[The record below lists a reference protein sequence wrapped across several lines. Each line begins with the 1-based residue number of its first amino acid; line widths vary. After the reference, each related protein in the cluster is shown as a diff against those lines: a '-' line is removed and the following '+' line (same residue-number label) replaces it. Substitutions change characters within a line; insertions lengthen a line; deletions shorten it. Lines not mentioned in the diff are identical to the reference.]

1 MKILVAGLGLIG
13 GSVCKAIH
21 AYTDHSVYGWN
32 RSQETLRKAFA
43 EHAIDGMIIDQDNLN
58 YLNNPDYQQ
67 FRLIVNCLY
76 PNLVRKW
83 VLDRLDQFAEGTII
97 MDVSGVKNDLPEEL
111 TRICAGKN
119 IFYLSTHP
127 MAGKERAGY
136 DVSDEGLFQG
146 ANFIMTPVER
156 TPKHAIAE
164 VQNFAHQIGFRRFVI
179 TTPEMHDRMIAYTS
193 QLAHVVSSAYVQSP
207 VLELESGFSGGSF
220 HDMTRVATMN
230 PDMWTDLF
238 MENRTSLL
246 QELEILM
253 ANLQNYKD
261 ALDQNDRNA
270 VYELIRTGRTCK
282 EQNLQNRRNAPA
294 VIDLRNKK
302 I

>member
-13 GSVCKAIH
+13 GSICKAIH

-32 RSQETLRKAFA
+32 RSQNTLRKAFD
-43 EHAIDGMIIDQDNLN
+43 EHAIDGMVTEE
-58 YLNNPDYQQ
+58 NPDYHE
-67 FRLIVNCLY
+67 FHLIINCLY
-76 PNLVRKW
+76 PNLIHDW
-83 VLDRLDQFAEGTII
+83 VLDRIDQISEGTII
-97 MDVSGVKNDLPEEL
+97 IDVSGVKNDLPKEM
-111 TRICAGKN
+111 TRICAERN

-146 ANFIMTPVER
+146 ANFIMTPVET
-156 TPKHAIAE
+156 TPKHVIAE

-179 TTPEMHDRMIAYTS
+179 TTPETHDRMIAYTS

-230 PDMWTDLF
+230 ANMWTDLF

-246 QELEILM
+246 QELDILM
-253 ANLQNYKD
+253 QNLQNYRT
-261 ALDQNDRNA
+261 ALEANNRNA
-270 VYELIRTGRTCK
+270 VYDLIQDGRQKK
-282 EQNLQNRRNAPA
+282 EQNLQNRRNTPA
-294 VIDLRNKK
+294 VVDLRNKK

>member
-32 RSQETLRKAFA
+32 RSQDTLRKAFA
-43 EHAIDGMIIDQDNLN
+43 EHAIDGMITDQDN
-58 YLNNPDYQQ
+58 LNNPDYQQ

-76 PNLVRKW
+76 PNLIKKW
-83 VLDRLDQFAEGTII
+83 LLDRIDQFAEGTII
-97 MDVSGVKNDLPEEL
+97 IDVSGVKNHLPEEL
-111 TRICAGKN
+111 TRICAEKN

-146 ANFIMTPVER
+146 ANFIMTPVAC
-156 TPKHAIAE
+156 TPKHVIAE

-179 TTPEMHDRMIAYTS
+179 TTPELHDRMIAYTS

-207 VLELESGFSGGSF
+207 VMDLESGFSGGSF

-261 ALDQNDRNA
+261 ALEQNDRNA
-270 VYELIRTGRTCK
+270 VYELICTGRTCK

>member
-13 GSVCKAIH
+13 GSICKAIH

-43 EHAIDGMIIDQDNLN
+43 EHAIDGMVTDQDT
-58 YLNNPDYQQ
+58 PDYRG

-76 PNLVRKW
+76 PNLIKKW
-83 VLDRLDQFAEGTII
+83 VLDRLDQIAEGTII

-111 TRICAGKN
+111 TRICAEKH

-146 ANFIMTPVER
+146 ANFIMTPVEC
-156 TPKHAIAE
+156 TPKHVIAE

-207 VLELESGFSGGSF
+207 VMDLESGFSGGSF

-246 QELEILM
+246 QELEVLM
-253 ANLQNYKD
+253 TNLQNYKD
-261 ALDQNDRNA
+261 ALDQNDRDA
-270 VYELIRTGRTCK
+270 VYQLICTGRTCK
-282 EQNLQNRRNAPA
+282 EQNLQNRRSAPE
-294 VIDLRNKK
+294 VIDLRHKK
-302 I
+302 LK

>member
-13 GSVCKAIH
+13 GSICKAIH

-58 YLNNPDYQQ
+58 NPDYQQ

-76 PNLVRKW
+76 PNLIRKW

-111 TRICAGKN
+111 TRICAERN

-156 TPKHAIAE
+156 TPKHVIAE

-220 HDMTRVATMN
+220 QDMTRVATMN

-238 MENRTSLL
+238 MENRMSLL

-261 ALDQNDRNA
+261 ALGRNDRNA